1 VPRTYHVASEQA
13 DVDAFDVMLDYIDP
27 DWHEQLT
34 RTGP

>member
-13 DVDAFDVMLDYIDP
+13 DVDAFDVLLDYIDP
-27 DWHEQLT
+27 DWHEQLI